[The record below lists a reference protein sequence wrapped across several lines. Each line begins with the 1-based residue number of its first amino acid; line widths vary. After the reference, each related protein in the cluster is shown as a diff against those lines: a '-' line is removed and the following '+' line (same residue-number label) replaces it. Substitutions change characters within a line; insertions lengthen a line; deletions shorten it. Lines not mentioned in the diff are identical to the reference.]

1 MKKNYSV
8 TELGTF
14 SGDLAKKGRVM
25 AGETLGLTG
34 CEISF
39 NSLPAGQF
47 IPFVHSHKMN
57 EEVYIVIGGDGRF
70 MADGDEFDITEG
82 TVIRVSPKGERTVKA
97 GDNGITYICIQAK
110 ENSLTQATEKDGDIL
125 PTKASWM
132 K

>member
-1 MKKNYSV
+1 MNKNYSV
-8 TELGTF
+8 KEIGSF

-25 AGETLGLTG
+25 AGESLGLTG

-47 IPFVHSHKMN
+47 IPFVHSHKLN
-57 EEVYIVIGGDGRF
+57 EEVYIIIGGDGQF
-70 MADGDEFDITEG
+70 MVDGDEFAVKEG

-97 GDNGITYICIQAK
+97 GDDGITYICIQSQ
-110 ENSLTQATEKDGDIL
+110 ENSLTQSTEKDGDIL